1 MRRQV
6 FAAAAGDLWAERRPP
21 CRFWELSNWAGGLWP
36 GRGVDQG
43 PAAAVAE
50 RAAASSFS
58 EMAGDS
64 PTASSELEEVGAAH
78 YAATDAADRE
88 PVGAEAAGGGGGGG
102 AAADGPSPR
111 SPSGGFIPAIK
122 RQEGTTFDLQ
132 AWPSELGGHFF
143 TTTLDGGA
151 SEPAPAQ
158 PAWWR
163 AWQR

>member
-1 MRRQV
+1 
-6 FAAAAGDLWAERRPP
+6 
-21 CRFWELSNWAGGLWP
+21 
-36 GRGVDQG
+36 
-43 PAAAVAE
+43 
-50 RAAASSFS
+50 
-58 EMAGDS
+58 MAGDS
-64 PTASSELEEVGAAH
+64 PTASSELEEVGADQ
-78 YAATDAADRE
+78 YAATGAADRE
-88 PVGAEAAGGGGGGG
+88 PVGAEAAGGGG
-102 AAADGPSPR
+102 AAEDGPSPR

-158 PAWWR
+158 PAWRR